1 LGQVPCRAGCSHCC
15 IGIFPITRLDLRL
28 IQEGLEH
35 LPVGQRVRIE
45 TRAAQQIR
53 ALETAYPRLQPS
65 PSLDDWPDQEIDRAA
80 AAFHDAPC
88 PALGDDG
95 LCTLYDYRPL
105 TCRSMGIPT
114 RHDDMVNGA
123 CAVQTFVPIAR
134 LSSSLEAQEEELAA
148 REAVELAT
156 LPEVPAEGEEL
167 LLPYAFL
174 SHYQDHA
181 PQPRP
186 RRDHDHHL

>member
-1 LGQVPCRAGCSHCC
+1 M
-15 IGIFPITRLDLRL
+15 RL

-35 LPVGQRVRIE
+35 LPIGQRVPIE
-45 TRAAQQIR
+45 KKAVQQIR
-53 ALETAYPRLQPS
+53 ALEAAYPRLHSS
-65 PSLDDWPDQEIDRAA
+65 PSLDDWPDQEIDKAI

-114 RHDDMVNGA
+114 RHDDIVNGA
-123 CAVQTFVPIAR
+123 CAVQTFVPITR
-134 LSSSLEAQEEELAA
+134 LSASLEAQEEEMAA
-148 REAVELAT
+148 CEAVELAT
-156 LPEVPAEGEEL
+156 LPGVAAEGEEL

-174 SHYQDHA
+174 SPSLKTWPDN
-181 PQPRP
+181 PGP
-186 RRDHDHHL
+186 RRDMTSTVEDALDDASLTSGPPLSA